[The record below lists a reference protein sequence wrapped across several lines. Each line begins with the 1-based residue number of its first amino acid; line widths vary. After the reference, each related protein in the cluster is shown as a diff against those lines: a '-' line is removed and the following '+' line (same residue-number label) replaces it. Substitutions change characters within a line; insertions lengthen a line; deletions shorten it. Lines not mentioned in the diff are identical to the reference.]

1 MPTNLLDSPR
11 NFTGAIILVL
21 GIAILIAVSPFAI
34 GLLGVVVL
42 HVLVAPVHARLA
54 GAIGSRSAGVLVQ
67 LLVGLLVIVPGGF
80 LLGLV
85 IEQAPS
91 TIRSIQS
98 NAVFTWL
105 STQRVYDLD
114 VGAQLAKAS
123 GTILQWLSAQAF
135 DIVGGAARG
144 TLNFLIALFG
154 LYYTLQSGG
163 NVWAGVKRYLPFSEA
178 NADALRVRFVSVT
191 QATFLGFAAVAIVQ
205 GLLVGIGFAIVG
217 LPGAAF
223 WGVIAALASILPLVG
238 GALVWFPGVLV
249 LLVERDFTGAAILA
263 GIGVVLVAN
272 IDNFVRPYIYRR
284 VSNVHPLVTLVGA
297 FAGLRYFGLLGVLLG
312 PLAITYFFE
321 LLRIYDE
328 EYGVAQ
334 SVREIARQ
342 RSGLT
347 PASGVAAVPT
357 PGAGGVR
364 AAPGGA
370 ALSPPPSTPSPV
382 SPAAPKDSNTRS

>member
-11 NFTGAIILVL
+11 NFTGAIILAL

-42 HVLVAPVHARLA
+42 HVLVAPVHTRLA
-54 GAIGSRSAGVLVQ
+54 GAIGPRIAALVVL

-85 IEQAPS
+85 IEQAPA
-91 TIRSIQS
+91 TIRSIQNNS
-98 NAVFTWL
+98 VFTWL

-178 NADALRVRFVSVT
+178 NAEALRVRFVSVT
-191 QATFLGFAAVAIVQ
+191 QATFLGLAAVATVQ
-205 GLLVGIGFAIVG
+205 GLLVGAGFAIVG

-223 WGVIAALASILPLVG
+223 WGVITAIASIIPLIG
-238 GALVWFPGVLV
+238 GALVWVPGVLV
-249 LLVERDFTGAAILA
+249 LLVERDFTRAAILA

-272 IDNFVRPYIYRR
+272 IDNVVRPYIYRR

-334 SVREIARQ
+334 SVREIAQQ

-347 PASGVAAVPT
+347 PVSGVSAVRV
-357 PGAGGVR
+357 AGS
-364 AAPGGA
+364 GGA
-370 ALSPPPSTPSPV
+370 PVTSAVVAPLAPPLAPPTAP
-382 SPAAPKDSNTRS
+382 PAPQNPNTRS

>member
-1 MPTNLLDSPR
+1 MPANLLDSPR
-11 NFTGAIILVL
+11 HFTGAIILAL
-21 GIAILIAVSPFAI
+21 GVAILIAVSPFAI

-42 HVLVAPVHARLA
+42 HVLVAPLHARLA
-54 GAIGSRSAGVLVQ
+54 GPLGTRAAAMLVL

-85 IEQAPS
+85 IDQAPA

-98 NAVFTWL
+98 NAVLTWL
-105 STQRVYDLD
+105 STQRVYEMD

-154 LYYTLQSGG
+154 LYYTLQSGAD
-163 NVWAGVKRYLPFSEA
+163 VWAGVKRFIPFSEA
-178 NADALRVRFVSVT
+178 NAEALRVRFVSVT
-191 QATFLGFAAVAIVQ
+191 QATFLGLAAVAVVQ
-205 GLLVGIGFAIVG
+205 GALVGTGFAIVG

-223 WGVIAALASILPLVG
+223 WGVVTALASVIPLVG
-238 GALVWFPGVLV
+238 GTLVWVPGVLV
-249 LLVERDFTGAAILA
+249 LLVERDYTRAAILA

-272 IDNFVRPYIYRR
+272 IDNLVRPYIYRR

-334 SVREIARQ
+334 SVREIAQ
-342 RSGLT
+342 KRSGLT
-347 PASGVAAVPT
+347 PVAGVAAVKVP
-357 PGAGGVR
+357 
-364 AAPGGA
+364 
-370 ALSPPPSTPSPV
+370 
-382 SPAAPKDSNTRS
+382 PAAPVAPRPAGPGEPPC